1 MDITLHLRKRETKAI
16 KMLQI
21 LVGPVYLSAF
31 PSGISKPYIWKP
43 GLLHFFLSKWIPFLY
58 FLSHLRCW
66 QSFWSLNE
74 QVLIAISP
82 PASTA
87 TVHHQCYLSI
97 VPFLLGPSLIP
108 WSLSQFTPS
117 LLLTW
122 LTAVSS
128 QATTLHSYFPSDCL
142 PRLLKAEI

>member
-21 LVGPVYLSAF
+21 LVGPVYLPF
-31 PSGISKPYIWKP
+31 PQEFQSHTFENQVYYI
-43 GLLHFFLSKWIPFLY
+43 FFLSKWIPFLY